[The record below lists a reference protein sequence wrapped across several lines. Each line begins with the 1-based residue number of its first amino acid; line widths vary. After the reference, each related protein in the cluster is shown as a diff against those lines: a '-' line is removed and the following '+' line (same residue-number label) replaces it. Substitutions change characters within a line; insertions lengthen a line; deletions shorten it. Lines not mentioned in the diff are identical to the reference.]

1 MCREAAVKA
10 EIQNIKRRIDKLEAK
25 IDGDANGKGLSQ
37 RLARLERAQ
46 DTQTWL
52 LRMIIGGVVA
62 NFLGVASVVIK
73 TFIH

>member
-1 MCREAAVKA
+1 MCKEAAVKA

-25 IDGDANGKGLSQ
+25 IDGDSSGKGLSQ